1 MQRGDGSE
9 PETEAGENAAHPG
22 RVTRASS
29 FLSPGRSQ
37 SLPWQSGGQGAALR
51 RLRALWQR
59 KSGPP
64 GTAQAGAAPAKT
76 GGRIAEDHRLLHVA
90 FAFATGI
97 AVYFLLPAEPVLAA
111 VLLLAG
117 GGLALAVLAHW
128 RGRLTAAL
136 LLTAAVLCG
145 LAAGALRTASVAAP
159 VLAEARS
166 VTVTGR
172 VLDRVATGTGSQL
185 VVGLVAAE
193 GLGRQA
199 MPGRVRLSLRG
210 ESGAG
215 LMPGDGVRLRAR
227 LIPPSGP
234 LRPGGYDF
242 AFAAYYRGI
251 GATGFVFGAPERVDL
266 GPPGQWLTFLAAV
279 ERLRLEVAREADV
292 ALGAGDESAIA
303 AALLV
308 GLRGEISEQA
318 DADLREAGLS
328 HVLSISG
335 LHMVLFAGGMYWLV
349 LAVLAAFP
357 VLALRLPLSRIA
369 AAAAL
374 MAATCYLLLSGASV
388 PTQRSYLMIALVFIG
403 LMTGRRGLSLRSVA
417 LAALGLLALRPE
429 EIFAPGFQM
438 SFAAVIC
445 LIAAYDDYGRW
456 SRQRLSR
463 RRKRPDHGLVIS
475 AFRAVGAWVLGV
487 SATSLVAG
495 LATGVIAAY
504 HFDRLSPY
512 GLLGNLLAM
521 PAVSMIVMPAGVAAF
536 LLQPLG
542 LAAPALIV
550 MGEGIWLMLEAAR
563 FTAGLSDSDG
573 VIGQVPA
580 LAGALMSA
588 AVFWLFL
595 ADGWRRGLAVVPAL
609 AGLMVWGLYR
619 PPDLYVGDKGTQV
632 AARDADGVL
641 RISGGRIGFAAELWL
656 TAEGIPERQ
665 FAGHKDIAAQTRC
678 DGEGCV
684 IAAYP
689 PPSDPGKGA
698 AAEPAIRPLKIALTR
713 KGTGLDSDCLRADIV
728 VTGLAAPPGCKAA
741 RVYDASAR
749 GFGGVALWLDQEAGR
764 TVITR
769 ALPTRP
775 PGQRPWQLAP
785 AVGEAA
791 REAVGETAE
800 EAPTAPL
807 PESSR

>member
-9 PETEAGENAAHPG
+9 PETEAGDDAAHPG
-22 RVTRASS
+22 RVTHASS
-29 FLSPGRSQ
+29 FGSPGRSQ
-37 SLPWQSGGQGAALR
+37 SLPWQSGGEGAALR
-51 RLRALWQR
+51 RIRALWQR
-59 KSGPP
+59 KP

-90 FAFATGI
+90 FAFAAGI
-97 AVYFLLPAEPVLAA
+97 AIYFLLPAEPVLAV

-117 GGLALAVLAHW
+117 GGLALAVLAHG

-166 VTVTGR
+166 VTLTGR

-199 MPGRVRLSLRG
+199 MPARVRLSLRG

-251 GATGFVFGAPERVDL
+251 GATGFVFGTPERVDL
-266 GPPGQWLTFLAAV
+266 GPPGPWLTFLAAV

-456 SRQRLSR
+456 SRQRLRR
-463 RRKRPDHGLVIS
+463 RRKRPDHGLVMS
-475 AFRAVGAWVLGV
+475 AFRAAGGWVLGV

-595 ADGWRRGLAVVPAL
+595 AEGWRRGLAVVPAL

-689 PPSDPGKGA
+689 LPPAEPDNGP
-698 AAEPAIRPLKIALTR
+698 AAEPTIRPLKIALTR

-749 GFGGVALWLDQEAGR
+749 QFGGAALWLGHEAGR

-785 AVGEAA
+785 AVAEVAA
-791 REAVGETAE
+791 KTAE
-800 EAPTAPL
+800 ESPAAPL
-807 PESSR
+807 PQSSR